1 MTEPTPQPVFV
12 ARKTFMTSIDGK
24 RITVRKDKT
33 RVAADHELVTRH
45 PDLFRQAGDG
55 LAFGVVTREDKPAPT
70 PEPAPVDAKAVRAWA
85 TENGIDVPKRGKIA
99 DAVVEAYAVA
109 HATPEPT
116 PQPAPEPAPDA
127 EAQES

>member
-1 MTEPTPQPVFV
+1 MSEPTPQPVYV
-12 ARKTFMTSIDGK
+12 ARKTFITVVDGQ

-55 LAFGVVTREDKPAPT
+55 LAFAVVTRDDTPEPT
-70 PEPAPVDAKAVRAWA
+70 PEPGPDAKAVRAWA
-85 TENGIDVPKRGKIA
+85 AENDIEVPKRGKIS
-99 DAVVEAYAVA
+99 DAVVEAYTKA
-109 HATPEPT
+109 HEAPTPEPG
-116 PQPAPEPAPDA
+116 PDA